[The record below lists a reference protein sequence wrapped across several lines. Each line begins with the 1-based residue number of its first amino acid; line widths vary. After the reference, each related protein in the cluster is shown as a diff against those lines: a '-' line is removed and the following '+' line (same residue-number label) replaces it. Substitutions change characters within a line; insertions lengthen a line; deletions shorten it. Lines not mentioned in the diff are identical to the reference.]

1 MAQKSISAVSV
12 ESFEY
17 GVKALRNLAKAQAN
31 IIEEVQVNGTKVNP
45 DANKKVNITV
55 PTKVSD
61 ITNDSNFQNGQQVSD
76 TCDSKIAAAIS
87 STYKPGG
94 TKAASEILPALL
106 IKANE
111 GKVYNLT
118 TDLTITDQTK
128 GYWVENEAKT
138 IPAGANIGVI
148 ETTPE
153 SYTASE
159 DTAVDGNKTYYSD
172 QNGTEVDKT
181 AADYSEK
188 NPSTEG
194 WYEKNAAVY
203 KFDAL
208 QGLQDLSG
216 YLTPSDITVVDVQTS
231 DIDSWIAGSDTP
243 GAE

>member
-61 ITNDSNFQNGQQVSD
+61 ITNDSNFQSDTQVAA

-94 TKAASEILPALL
+94 TKSAAEILPALL
-106 IKANE
+106 VKANE

-118 TDLTITDQTK
+118 TDLTITDETK
-128 GYWVENEAKT
+128 QYWVENEAKT

-148 ETTPE
+148 EFSPADDSDPE
-153 SYTASE
+153 
-159 DTAVDGNKTYYSD
+159 
-172 QNGTEVDKT
+172 
-181 AADYSEK
+181 
-188 NPSTEG
+188 NPV
-194 WYEKNAAVY
+194 AAVY
-203 KFDAL
+203 KFDVL

-216 YLTPSDITVVDVQTS
+216 YLTPADITVVDVQTS
-231 DIDSWIAGSDTP
+231 DIDSWIEGND
-243 GAE
+243 

>member
-12 ESFEY
+12 QSFEY

-61 ITNDSNFQNGQQVSD
+61 ITNDSNFQTGTQVES
-76 TCDSKIAAAIS
+76 TCDSKISAAIS

-94 TKAASEILPALL
+94 TKAANEIVAGLL

-118 TDLTITDQTK
+118 SDLTITDETK
-128 GYWVENEAKT
+128 GMWVEGTAKVL
-138 IPAGANIGVI
+138 PAGANIGVI
-148 ETTPE
+148 ETSPE
-153 SYTASE
+153 SYSASE
-159 DTAVDGNKTYYSD
+159 DTEVNNEKTYYSD
-172 QNGTEVDKT
+172 QNGTAVDKT
-181 AADYSEK
+181 ADGYSSK

-194 WYEKNAAVY
+194 WYEKTDAVY
-203 KFDAL
+203 KFDAM

-216 YLTPSDITVVDVQTS
+216 YLTPNDITVTDVSTS
-231 DIDSWIAGSDTP
+231 DIDSWIAGND
-243 GAE
+243 